1 MTKSHGHQ
9 QIALFNGLLKRA
21 QKGEP
26 GLSKGA
32 MVLAYDFENEEQL
45 NHALDA
51 LSSSQRIAID
61 IDGRFPSI
69 RIFKNKYHSAL
80 PLKRPLYLSSGQAR
94 QRAEPQIAVA
104 PAAAPGHAALSPRPL
119 APIPAPAPAPASSG
133 RVQTAPQRDSH
144 EGVPAPRQV
153 AFRIADNDLAWI
165 LSELDTTDQ
174 PISFSAL
181 CKQIFQAEV
190 DRRRTPA
197 GPKHKLSAR
206 VLRTAREE
214 GLDLDTFVTSLIEVG
229 LAAREMNR
237 RGI

>member
-51 LSSSQRIAID
+51 LSCSQRIAID

-80 PLKRPLYLSSGQAR
+80 PLRRPLYLSSGQAR
-94 QRAEPQIAVA
+94 QRAEPEIAVA
-104 PAAAPGHAALSPRPL
+104 PAAVPDRGALSPRPPAL
-119 APIPAPAPAPASSG
+119 GSAPTPASSS
-133 RVQTAPQRDSH
+133 RVQTAPQRDSR
-144 EGVPAPRQV
+144 EEAPAPRQV

-229 LAAREMNR
+229 LSAREMNR

>member
-45 NHALDA
+45 NHALVA

-61 IDGRFPSI
+61 IDGRFPSF
-69 RIFKNKYHSAL
+69 RIFKNKYHSAV
-80 PLKRPLYLSSGQAR
+80 PLKRPLYLSSGQTR
-94 QRAEPQIAVA
+94 QRTEPQIAVA
-104 PAAAPGHAALSPRPL
+104 PAAAPDHVALAPRPP
-119 APIPAPAPAPASSG
+119 APSPAPAPASSS
-133 RVQTAPQRDSH
+133 RVQAVPQRDGH

-153 AFRIADNDLAWI
+153 AFRIADDDLAWI
-165 LSELDTTDQ
+165 LSELETTDQ

-190 DRRRTPA
+190 DRRRTPT

-229 LAAREMNR
+229 LSAREMNR

>member
-32 MVLAYDFENEEQL
+32 MVLVYDFENEEQL
-45 NHALDA
+45 NHALAA

-80 PLKRPLYLSSGQAR
+80 PLRRPLYLSSGQTR
-94 QRAEPQIAVA
+94 QRTDPQIAVA
-104 PAAAPGHAALSPRPL
+104 PATAPRP
-119 APIPAPAPAPASSG
+119 PAPSSAPAPASALSNG
-133 RVQTAPQRDSH
+133 VPAGPRHDRH
-144 EGVPAPRQV
+144 EGVPTPRQV

-165 LSELDTTDQ
+165 LSELEMTDQ

-214 GLDLDTFVTSLIEVG
+214 GLDLETFVTSLIEVG
-229 LAAREMNR
+229 LSAREMNR

>member
-69 RIFKNKYHSAL
+69 RIFKNKYHSAV
-80 PLKRPLYLSSGQAR
+80 PLKRPLYLSSGQTR
-94 QRAEPQIAVA
+94 QRTEPQIADA
-104 PAAAPGHAALSPRPL
+104 PAAAPDRVAL
-119 APIPAPAPAPASSG
+119 APRSPAPSSAPAPTSSS
-133 RVQTAPQRDSH
+133 RVQAVPQRDSH

-197 GPKHKLSAR
+197 GRKHKLSAR

-237 RGI
+237 RGV

>member
-51 LSSSQRIAID
+51 LSCSQRIAID

-69 RIFKNKYHSAL
+69 RIFKNKYHSAV
-80 PLKRPLYLSSGQAR
+80 PLKRPLYLSSGQTR
-94 QRAEPQIAVA
+94 QRTEPQIADA
-104 PAAAPGHAALSPRPL
+104 PAAAPDRVALAPRP
-119 APIPAPAPAPASSG
+119 PAPSSAPAPASSS
-133 RVQTAPQRDSH
+133 RVQAVPQRDGH
-144 EGVPAPRQV
+144 EGVPEPRQV

-229 LAAREMNR
+229 LSAREMNR